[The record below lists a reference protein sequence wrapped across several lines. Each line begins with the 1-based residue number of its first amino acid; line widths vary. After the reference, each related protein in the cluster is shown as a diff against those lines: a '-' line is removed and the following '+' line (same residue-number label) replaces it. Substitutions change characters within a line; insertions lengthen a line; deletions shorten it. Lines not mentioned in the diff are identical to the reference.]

1 MFVKV
6 IEYKKPLESK
16 TRRGLP
22 RAGLEGSANTQHEA
36 TTVSRIGRGVETWC
50 VTFRASRAV
59 GKIGPTAYGPPM
71 GMEPFSQE
79 REWSGGIYGQA
90 CGGWFYPL
98 WLAEHAETRKAQI
111 QHG

>member
-1 MFVKV
+1 
-6 IEYKKPLESK
+6 
-16 TRRGLP
+16 
-22 RAGLEGSANTQHEA
+22 
-36 TTVSRIGRGVETWC
+36 
-50 VTFRASRAV
+50 
-59 GKIGPTAYGPPM
+59 M

-90 CGGWFYPL
+90 CGGWFYPV